1 MKMNIVMRVMIM
13 IITITQFT
21 SQHHA
26 VAKSNQLRRDL
37 RALLPKPTCKV
48 RNMETSLHDEGDDCA
63 LEAAVAFMSVS
74 GTTQATRQGRKRLL
88 QNSSLTR
95 WLV

>member
-1 MKMNIVMRVMIM
+1 M

-26 VAKSNQLRRDL
+26 VAKSNQLGRDL

-63 LEAAVAFMSVS
+63 PLEAAVAFMPVS

-88 QNSSLTR
+88 QHSSLTR